1 MTIGS
6 VNFSNPS
13 LYPTTTSAPAS
24 QPTAGPALP
33 QESVTLGQSQA
44 KQPSLAT
51 LSAASQGSVQGVDS
65 AAVAES
71 GSGLG
76 KAVAGAAVG
85 MLAGAVLGGAIS
97 KATDE
102 MSACFG
108 PPPRGPRGPRGPKG
122 PRGPRRGPGGP
133 PPHRGPG
140 GPPPHRGPGGPPH
153 HRGPG
158 APPPPPPPPPR
169 PRLPFPFPLPF

>member
-44 KQPSLAT
+44 EQPSLAT

-76 KAVAGAAVG
+76 KAVAGAAV
-85 MLAGAVLGGAIS
+85 LRVLVVPVAVLAARLPI
-97 KATDE
+97 AARAVLRTT
-102 MSACFG
+102 AVRAL
-108 PPPRGPRGPRGPKG
+108 PRPQLRRLLPR
-122 PRGPRRGPGGP
+122 
-133 PPHRGPG
+133 
-140 GPPPHRGPGGPPH
+140 PH
-153 HRGPG
+153 HVLDCLSPSLYLSKGR
-158 APPPPPPPPPR
+158 
-169 PRLPFPFPLPF
+169 